1 MREHVDCIEQ
11 QLDEHAAN
19 ESLVSLSL
27 PDEIYLRSFTWARE
41 ELGCTPA
48 TDGAE
53 TRDNRRS

>member
-11 QLDEHAAN
+11 QLEEHAAN

-27 PDEIYLRSFTWARE
+27 PDDIYLRSFTWARV
-41 ELGCTPA
+41 ELGCPPS

-53 TRDNRRS
+53 TRNNRRS